1 MSRCAKVLLLGLLAG
16 MLTHPAAWSSEGTL
30 DDEPAPDS
38 VEGLHGPLD
47 QAFRERIHEET
58 LFPRLKRK
66 LQTLPSFFRDT
77 ELVLK
82 PRWYYFSRRDL
93 NDDRQN
99 AWTFG
104 GSLAYRSGWWK
115 DFLSVGVEAFS
126 SWKIV
131 ARGAKRR
138 ILARSVSGWDW
149 YQPEQLRMSTP
160 ASIARRT
167 SNPKSS

>member
-1 MSRCAKVLLLGLLAG
+1 MSRFAKVLLLGLLAAA
-16 MLTHPAAWSSEGTL
+16 LAHPAAWSSEGTL

-38 VEGLHGPLD
+38 VEGLHGPLG
-47 QAFRERIHEET
+47 QAFRERIREET

-93 NDDRQN
+93 DDDRQN

-131 ARGAKRR
+131 GKERHDGTLLRKPGQESYSVGGLLYAIAARNQ
-138 ILARSVSGWDW
+138 DW
-149 YQPEQLRMSTP
+149 LL
-160 ASIARRT
+160 
-167 SNPKSS
+167 